1 MPEPQVTISSRLG
14 YEGNRIK
21 VRSDHV
27 RMSNGVEST
36 VDVVEG
42 PDAVTIVAVDD
53 EHNVLLVRQYRKA
66 PERELLELPAGGLEP
81 GEVALDAAQREL
93 REETGHAAGRMV
105 ELGTFYSAPG
115 LLTELMYV
123 YLAHDLR
130 EDPLP
135 SDEDE
140 EIELER
146 LPFDD
151 AVAAARDG
159 RLQDSKT
166 LAALLLAAPHV

>member
-1 MPEPQVTISSRLG
+1 MPESQVTISSRLG
-14 YEGNRIK
+14 YEGHRIK

-27 RMSNGVEST
+27 RMSNGAEST
-36 VDVVEG
+36 VDVIEG
-42 PDAVTIVAVDD
+42 PDAVTIVAIDD
-53 EHNVLLVRQYRKA
+53 EQNVLLVRQYRKA

-115 LLTELMYV
+115 LLTELTYV

-146 LPFDD
+146 MSFDD

-159 RLQDSKT
+159 RLRDLKT